1 VVALLGVILLV
12 LSNSRFQ
19 RWALQKGLNGAVGQQ
34 GLLVKLDSLSFS
46 LERSCLNLYQVVL
59 TDSTGNTLLSIDRAD
74 IDIQPRKLLSKRLGF
89 NAIRLIGA
97 NIHLWRETPSSPL
110 NIKQLPLFQSQ
121 PDEERVTKSGQSLPY
136 LNLESVMLKDCRIQY
151 DVLSEPYAS
160 GFDPYHVEIK
170 DISLKGSALS
180 EDGRIKMNVE
190 QLSCATPQGFQIQ
203 DLDLAAGYDQR
214 YLLIERFAL
223 ALPHSSVTV
232 TPTLLLCPGFQPD
245 SIAIAEEMDLTARL
259 SLWDFPQTAR
269 QYHLENDNHQATL
282 QLQLA
287 GDMSLLDIRHLYF
300 SLDDLAGLDGQASLQ
315 HALKPSRRINSHWD
329 EIWIRPEIAALYGQI
344 ASSPS
349 MQLPDFV
356 YRLGRTSYT
365 GELSMDS
372 SMIRAKGQL
381 ASAPGT
387 MQLQASVID
396 YASSEQHLAGSI
408 STDNF
413 DLQELFQLEKALG
426 PTDMDM
432 KVKAVRREGQ
442 SLMADVQADIH
453 RLPFNGY
460 VYRDADLK
468 ARIDEQGHY
477 HALLDMDDP
486 NCQLNLTAFM
496 QQKDVNRL
504 QADMEVRHVD
514 LQQLNFLPET
524 EGTSALSFSLS
535 TDLEGN
541 DLDNLLGQLRVD
553 SIDFYNNLTPCHAD
567 SLVLSLEKGR
577 TAIASDVIRGELI
590 GQYRFSEL
598 YNDIHDGVLA
608 RYLPTLFPAEGR
620 SVADNSY
627 HFQLEVGQTESW
639 STALSLPF
647 TVPESVSAEGYYD
660 HPDDHFYLRAHSRE
674 IFYQEMRLSQPEI
687 VADNQGDKRLY
698 LSAASAVDNG
708 SNLYN
713 VALNADAVAD
723 SIRLD
728 FFGED
733 LKTAAKNRLNLHSS
747 HLFRKDGTNSP
758 LTVRSHLNTLEIQ
771 MADSLWQTQ
780 PCRFYWDGS
789 DLQISQFKLTH
800 DDQLLYLDGTVS
812 KNDTDTLSVVMNRV
826 SIDDLFRLKTT
837 RSVVKK
843 KKQLLIGGT
852 ATGSAKIVSLMSE
865 PQVNGDIAV
874 EKFSLNRSPLGDL
887 QAKARWNEEKTGIE
901 LDASVSENG
910 QWLGDVNGGFY
921 LQHDSLYLGIDAH
934 GIPLD
939 FVSMFSQPMVS
950 LGGRAHGF
958 IQVMGQVKEGAKIA
972 VVGNGLIE
980 QGELRIDMLKTRYT
994 FSDTVYLT
1002 PTSIRMN
1009 RVELTDNENNKA
1021 YFTGEITHSG
1031 FKNLYFDFGLSFNR
1045 LKLMDIPASAGENLY
1060 GDVYATGTATMSG
1073 PDKDLQI
1080 EVKARTAERT
1090 LVAASLASSA
1100 TDNDYAFIRF
1110 VDKDEEKVVI
1120 EDKIRLRPATQI
1132 QPAMVNGHVSVV
1144 LELEVTP
1151 AAELILI
1158 TSAGGDEMRAR
1169 GEGRLR
1175 LLYSTKEDVQIF
1187 GQYVLESGK
1196 YKFSIQNLISRE
1208 FNIAQGSVVNFNGD
1222 LMSAEMD
1229 INAGYTVFNVSLSD
1243 LLEEGDLASLNLNRT
1258 SIPVTCTMNIS
1269 GKLEQ
1274 PTIQLGLAFPSA
1286 DEEVRRRIMNVINT
1300 DEILNRQI
1308 VYLLLLGRFGTIENT
1323 YAVSTTNNDNMTAVV
1338 AATLNTLSR
1347 QINRLIV
1354 QSLGDENLSLDLK
1367 YHYDDMT
1374 TGIGEWQVAMSGQM
1388 LDNRLIINGNIGSRE
1403 DLVNSNTQFVGDF
1416 DMEYKFSQSGRWRL
1430 KMFNRSN
1437 DSRYFK
1443 SAMTTQGVGVV
1454 YKETFNTLSELR
1466 QAFVDRIVRQIV
1478 KSKGESDL
1486 RNNRKNQ

>member
-1 VVALLGVILLV
+1 MALSGVVLLV

-19 RWALQKGLNGAVGQQ
+19 RWALQKGLNGAVEQQ

-46 LERSCLNLYQVVL
+46 LERSSLNLYSIVL
-59 TDSTGNTLLSIDRAD
+59 TDSAGNTLLSIDRAD
-74 IDIQPRKLLSKRLGF
+74 IDVQPRKLLSKRLGF

-97 NIHLWRETPSSPL
+97 NIHLWKETPDSPL
-110 NIKQLPLFQSQ
+110 NIKELPLFQSQ
-121 PDEERVTKSGQSLPY
+121 PAEGKSAKSGSSLPY
-136 LNLESVMLKDCRIQY
+136 LNLESVMLKGCRVKY

-160 GFDPYHVEIK
+160 GFDSHHIEIK
-170 DISLKGSALS
+170 DINLKGNAYS
-180 EDGRIKMNVE
+180 EEGRIKLNIE
-190 QLSCATPQGFQIQ
+190 QLSCATPEGFQIQ
-203 DLDLAAGYDQR
+203 DLDLTAGYDQR

-223 ALPHSSVTV
+223 ALPHSSVNI
-232 TPTLLLCPGFQPD
+232 TPTLLLCPGFQAD
-245 SIAIAEEMDLTARL
+245 SIAIAEEMDLTASL

-269 QYHLENDNHQATL
+269 QYHLENENHQASL

-287 GDMSLLDIRHLYF
+287 GDMESMNVRHLYF
-300 SLDDLAGLDGQASLQ
+300 SLDDLAGLDGQARL
-315 HALKPSRRINSHWD
+315 HDPLKPSRRIDSHWD
-329 EIWIRPEIAALYGQI
+329 EIWVRPELAGLYGQI
-344 ASSPS
+344 TSSGATS
-349 MQLPDFV
+349 LPDYV

-372 SMIRAKGQL
+372 DMIQVKGQL
-381 ASAPGT
+381 ASAPGVL
-387 MQLQASVID
+387 QLQTSVKD
-396 YASSEQHLAGSI
+396 YARSEQHLTGNI

-413 DLQELFQLEKALG
+413 DLQQLFQLEKALG

-432 KVKAVRREGQ
+432 KLKAVRRDRQ
-442 SLMADVQADIH
+442 SLIADIQADIH

-460 VYRDADLK
+460 VYRNADVK
-468 ARIDEQGHY
+468 ARIDNQGRYSAH
-477 HALLDMDDP
+477 LDMDDP
-486 NCQLNLTAFM
+486 NCQIDLTASM
-496 QQKDVNRL
+496 QQNDVSRL
-504 QADMEVRHVD
+504 QADMNARHIN
-514 LQQLNFLPET
+514 LQQLNFLPAT
-524 EGTSALSFSLS
+524 EGASALSFTLH
-535 TDLEGN
+535 TDLEG
-541 DLDNLLGQLRVD
+541 DGPDNLLGQFRID
-553 SIDFYNNLTPCHAD
+553 SIDFFNNQTPCHSD

-577 TAIASDVIRGELI
+577 AAVASDVLSGELV
-590 GQYRFSEL
+590 GEYRFSEI

-608 RYLPTLFPAEGR
+608 RYLPTLFPAGGR
-620 SVADNSY
+620 QVADNSY
-627 HFQLEVGQTESW
+627 HFQLEVGNTETW

-647 TVPESVSAEGYYD
+647 AVPESVSAEGYYD
-660 HPDDHFYLRAHSRE
+660 HPGDHIYLRVHSRE
-674 IFYQEMRLSQPEI
+674 IIYQDMRLGQPEI

-698 LSAASAVDNG
+698 LSAASTIDNG
-708 SNLYN
+708 GSFYN

-733 LKTAAKNRLNLHSS
+733 LKTAARNRLKLHSS
-747 HLFRKDGTNSP
+747 HLFGKDAPGSP
-758 LTVRSHLNTLEIQ
+758 LTVRSHLNTLDIQ

-789 DLQISQFKLTH
+789 DLHISQFRLTH

-812 KNDTDTLSVVMNRV
+812 KNGTDTLSVAMNRV

-843 KKQLLIGGT
+843 KKELLIGGT
-852 ATGSAKIVSLMSE
+852 ATGSAKIVSLLSQ
-865 PQVNGDIAV
+865 PQVNGDITV
-874 EKFSLNRSPLGDL
+874 EKFSLNKSPLGDL

-921 LQHDSLYLGIDAH
+921 LGRDSLYLGIDAH

-939 FVSMFSQPMVS
+939 FVSMFTQPALS

-958 IQVMGQVKEGAKIA
+958 IEVMGQVKEGSQIA
-972 VVGNGLIE
+972 VVGDGLVE
-980 QGELRIDMLKTRYT
+980 QGELRIDMLKSRFF
-994 FSDTVYLT
+994 FSDTVFLR
-1002 PTSIRMN
+1002 PHSIRLN

-1021 YFTGEITHSG
+1021 YFTGEITHSS
-1031 FKNLYFDFGLSFNR
+1031 FKNLNFDFSLAFNR
-1045 LKLMDIPASAGENLY
+1045 LKLMDIPASSGESFYGNL
-1060 GDVYATGTATMSG
+1060 YATGTATMSG
-1073 PDKDLQI
+1073 PEKDLQI
-1080 EVKARTAERT
+1080 EVKASTSEKT
-1090 LVAASLASSA
+1090 LVVASLASSA

-1110 VDKDEEKVVI
+1110 VDKNEEKVVI
-1120 EDKIRLRPATQI
+1120 EDRINLRNNPFI
-1132 QPAMVNGHVSVV
+1132 QPGLVNSHISVI

-1151 AAELILI
+1151 AAELILV

-1175 LLYSTKEDVQIF
+1175 LLYSTKEDMQVF

-1196 YKFSIQNLISRE
+1196 YKFSIQDIISRE

-1229 INAGYTVFNVSLSD
+1229 INAGYTIFNVSLSD
-1243 LLEEGDLASLNLNRT
+1243 LLDEADMASLNLNRT

-1269 GKLEQ
+1269 GKIEQ

-1308 VYLLLLGRFGTIENT
+1308 VYLLLLGRFGAIENN
-1323 YAVSTTNNDNMTAVV
+1323 YAVSPATNDNMTAVV

-1466 QAFVDRIVRQIV
+1466 QAIVNRIVRQIV

-1486 RNNRKNQ
+1486 RNNRR